1 MSARA
6 RRRRSCLALGLLIL
20 ATPVTVVPA
29 ALAQGPEPSGSEL
42 REAYPLHEGT
52 PPEAGGGARPTPTGA
67 ERRSAAPQ
75 ATRSSDGSSTV
86 PIVIAAGLALLAF
99 AAGFG
104 IPLARLHSKP
114 TTRRRERYP

>member
-1 MSARA
+1 VSARA
-6 RRRRSCLALGLLIL
+6 RCGRSCLALGLLVL

-29 ALAQGPEPSGSEL
+29 ALAQAPEPSGSEL

-52 PPEAGGGARPTPTGA
+52 PPDADRGAVAGA
-67 ERRSAAPQ
+67 EARSAPPP
-75 ATRSSDGSSTV
+75 ATRSSDGGSKM

-99 AAGFG
+99 AVGFG

-114 TTRRRERYP
+114 TTHRREGYP